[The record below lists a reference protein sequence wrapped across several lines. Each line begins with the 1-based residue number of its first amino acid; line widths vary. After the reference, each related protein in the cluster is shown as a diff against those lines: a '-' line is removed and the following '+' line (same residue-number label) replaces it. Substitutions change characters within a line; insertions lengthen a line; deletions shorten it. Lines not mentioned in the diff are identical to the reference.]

1 MSESKKRG
9 LSKGGKG
16 LPKSKKTVPEKIS
29 AVIEVRSEAEHM
41 TYGVLGALSDK
52 QLQILRAGNCTDPDT
67 GDRYRAFCAI
77 LMPECEL
84 DEDVLAYYQPHTLK
98 TVELFRDSVICSEN
112 EEMMPDDPVYY
123 FAIYID

>member
-1 MSESKKRG
+1 MSE
-9 LSKGGKG
+9 GGKE
-16 LPKSKKTVPEKIS
+16 LPKSKKQNSNKIS

-41 TYGVLGALSDK
+41 TYGVLGALSDE

-67 GDRYRAFCAI
+67 VDRCRAFCAI
-77 LMPECEL
+77 LMPEYEH
-84 DEDVLAYYQPHTLK
+84 DEDVLAHYQPHTLK
-98 TVELFRDSVICSEN
+98 TVELFRDSVLCSEN